1 MRVLKLVVLISVW
14 LTSVSMAP
22 IVVGVLPDLG
32 PPVESSIG
40 TTPIPS
46 VVGMLGSR

>member
-14 LTSVSMAP
+14 LISASMAP
-22 IVVGVLPDLG
+22 IVVGVLPDFG
-32 PPVESSIG
+32 PRVESSIG
-40 TTPIPS
+40 TAPIPL